1 MSFLQISHAEDLEN
15 LIDVDSVQQTH
26 KINLLE
32 NLLCCLIWWQKKQ
45 KQISYTNF
53 LCTHSGENSS
63 VKYR

>member
-32 NLLCCLIWWQKKQ
+32 NLLCCLIWWQKSKN
-45 KQISYTNF
+45 KYPIPISCA
-53 LCTHSGENSS
+53 LIL
-63 VKYR
+63 VRIRA